1 MTVAP
6 QQLAA
11 AAVYQADEPA
21 GMERRRRHVSA
32 SAIVFWTSAA
42 ILSLAVIVAILAPV
56 LAPYDP
62 LQQTPAARLGAASAA
77 HPLGL
82 DALGRDILSR
92 LLWGARASLGI
103 AAGAVLISGISG
115 TLLGMIAAR
124 IRGFGEWLIVWMAD
138 LLLSFPTLILALAI
152 VIPLGPGV
160 RNVIAALS
168 VSFLP
173 RFIRLTLSSAKRVE
187 EMGYVEACRVLAA
200 SDARIVLRHV
210 LPNISGP
217 LIVLAALLVGTSIE
231 IEAGLSFLGLGVP
244 PPQSSWGLMLHD
256 ALGYIITVPQQVI
269 FPAVAIILCV
279 LSINLFGDGLRERL
293 DPLLRRI

>member
-6 QQLAA
+6 QQLTGALYRDSAPNQLGRPRRHLSA
-11 AAVYQADEPA
+11 AAV
-21 GMERRRRHVSA
+21 
-32 SAIVFWTSAA
+32 VFWLSAG
-42 ILSLAVIVAILAPV
+42 LLTLAVAIAVLAPV

-62 LQQTPAARLGAASAA
+62 LQQTPSARLASPSAA

-103 AAGAVLISGISG
+103 AVATVLISGTSG

-124 IRGFGEWLIVWMAD
+124 AKGVLEWLIVWVAD

-152 VIPLGPGV
+152 IIPLGPGV
-160 RNVIAALS
+160 PNVIAALS

-173 RFIRLTLSSAKRVE
+173 RFIRLSLSSAKRIE
-187 EMGYVEACRVLAA
+187 QLGYVEACHVLGA
-200 SDARIVLRHV
+200 SDVRIVLSHV

-217 LIVLAALLVGTSIE
+217 LTVLAALLVGTSIE

-256 ALGYIITVPQQVI
+256 ALGYILTVPQQVI
-269 FPAVAIILCV
+269 YPAVAIILCV
-279 LSINLFGDGLRERL
+279 LSINLLGDGLRERL
-293 DPLLRRI
+293 DPLLRRL